1 MSVVT
6 NEMIVHCFDTI
17 ICKLKNA
24 PLPKPQFDT
33 TLEYGIFVTWKI
45 HKRSELQLRGCIGC
59 LVPIP
64 LSEMEHYAEESAFGD
79 YRFHPISAREIPSL
93 QCSVSLLHSF
103 EDGRDYRDWEVKR
116 SSICFP

>member
-33 TLEYGIFVTWKI
+33 TLE
-45 HKRSELQLRGCIGC
+45 
-59 LVPIP
+59 
-64 LSEMEHYAEESAFGD
+64 
-79 YRFHPISAREIPSL
+79 
-93 QCSVSLLHSF
+93 
-103 EDGRDYRDWEVKR
+103 
-116 SSICFP
+116 